1 MSIIGPL
8 TEDQMLVFN
17 RNPSNANI
25 TFRIKSYT
33 TIRCHLAG
41 QAPED
46 ALSFIEALL
55 EMNPKKRLSGNEIF
69 THPYFNGMT
78 GRRQL
83 PEDAGVGEIFDMPV
97 DAVQE

>member
-1 MSIIGPL
+1 MSIMGPL

-46 ALSFIEALL
+46 ALSFIDALL
-55 EMNPKKRLSGNEIF
+55 EMNPNKRLSGKDIF
-69 THPYFNGMT
+69 THPYFHGMT
-78 GRRQL
+78 GRMQL
-83 PEDAGVGEIFDMPV
+83 PEHAAGGEKMDMLV
-97 DAVQE
+97 NSAQV